1 MTLTKRIIP
10 CLDVKNGRVVKG
22 LHFESIK
29 DAGDPV
35 ELAEKYS
42 DEGAD
47 ELVFLDITASDEQ
60 RETIKDLVRKV
71 ASVIDIPFTV
81 GGGVKSLDDARNILL
96 NGADKVGIN
105 TGAIKNPKIIT
116 ELMELFGRQCIVV
129 AIDAKRN
136 YDLKEN
142 VTVFSEHNKKFWFEI
157 FIYGGKEGTGIDAIL
172 WAKKTDKLGA
182 GEILLTSI
190 DSDGTKDGY
199 DILLTKS
206 VVDSVSIPVIAS
218 GGCGKPDD
226 MVDVFRESNV
236 DAALA
241 ASIFHYD
248 THGVKGVKSYLKEKE
263 IPVRL

>member
-35 ELAEKYS
+35 ELAAKYS
-42 DEGAD
+42 NEGAD
-47 ELVFLDITASDEQ
+47 ELVFLDITASNEQ

-81 GGGVKSLDDARNILL
+81 GGGVKSLEDARNILL

-105 TGAIKNPKIIT
+105 TGAIKNPRLIT
-116 ELMELFGRQCIVV
+116 ELMQLFGRQCVVV

-136 YDLKEN
+136 FVLKN
-142 VTVFSEHNKKFWFEI
+142 DVNIFSENEREFWFEV
-157 FIYGGKEGTGIDAIL
+157 FIYGGKEATGIDAIT
-172 WAKKTDKLGA
+172 WAKEAEKLGA

-190 DSDGTKDGY
+190 D
-199 DILLTKS
+199 
-206 VVDSVSIPVIAS
+206 
-218 GGCGKPDD
+218 
-226 MVDVFRESNV
+226 
-236 DAALA
+236 
-241 ASIFHYD
+241 
-248 THGVKGVKSYLKEKE
+248 
-263 IPVRL
+263 

>member
-1 MTLTKRIIP
+1 MTLTKRIIS

-42 DEGAD
+42 IEGAD

-60 RETIKDLVRKV
+60 RETLKDLVRRV

-81 GGGVKSLDDARNILL
+81 GGGVKSLEDARNILL

-105 TGAIKNPKIIT
+105 TGAIKNPKLIT
-116 ELMELFGRQCIVV
+116 ELMELFGRQCVVV

-136 YDLKEN
+136 YDVVDN
-142 VTVFSEHNKKFWFEI
+142 VTVFSENEKNFWYEV
-157 FIYGGKEGTGIDAIL
+157 FIYGGKKGTGIDAIK
-172 WAKKTDKLGA
+172 WAKNAEELGS

-190 DSDGTKDGY
+190 DKDGTKNGY

-218 GGCGKPDD
+218 GGCGKPED
-226 MVDVFRESNV
+226 MVNVFKKSNV

-241 ASIFHYD
+241 ASIFHYE
-248 THGVKGVKSYLKEKE
+248 THGVKGVKKYLQDKT

>member
-1 MTLTKRIIP
+1 MTLTKRIIS

-22 LHFESIK
+22 LRFESIK

-42 DEGAD
+42 NEGAD
-47 ELVFLDITASDEQ
+47 ELVFLDITASNEQ
-60 RETIKDLVRKV
+60 RETLKDLVRRV

-105 TGAIKNPKIIT
+105 TGAIKNPKLIT
-116 ELMELFGRQCIVV
+116 ELMELFGRQCVV
-129 AIDAKRN
+129 IAIDAKRN
-136 YDLKEN
+136 YN
-142 VTVFSEHNKKFWFEI
+142 VKDDVAVFSENEQNFWFEV
-157 FIYGGKEGTGIDAIL
+157 FIYGGKEGTGIDAIQ
-172 WAKKTDKLGA
+172 WAKNAEKLGS

-190 DSDGTKDGY
+190 DKDGTKNGY

-206 VVDSVSIPVIAS
+206 IVDSVSIPVIAS

-226 MVDVFRESNV
+226 MVDVFKKSNV

-241 ASIFHYD
+241 ASIFHYE
-248 THGVKGVKSYLKEKE
+248 THGVKGVKEYLKEKT

>member
-22 LHFESIK
+22 LNFESIK

-35 ELAEKYS
+35 ELAAKYS
-42 DEGAD
+42 NEGAD
-47 ELVFLDITASDEQ
+47 ELVFLDITASNEQ
-60 RETIKDLVRKV
+60 RATIKELVRKV
-71 ASVIDIPFTV
+71 ASVINIPFTV
-81 GGGVKSLDDARNILL
+81 GGGVKSIDDARNILL

-105 TGAIKNPKIIT
+105 TSAIKNPPIVT
-116 ELMELFGRQCIVV
+116 ELMTLFGRQCVVV

-136 YDLKEN
+136 YEIKKDVN
-142 VTVFSEHNKKFWFEI
+142 IFSENDKKFWFEVFI
-157 FIYGGKEGTGIDAIL
+157 FGGKQGTGIDAIS
-172 WAKKTDKLGA
+172 WAKEAETLGA

-190 DSDGTKDGY
+190 DADGTKNGY

-206 VVDSVSIPVIAS
+206 IVDNACIPVIAS

-226 MVDVFRESNV
+226 MVDIFVKSNV

-241 ASIFHYD
+241 ASIFHYE
-248 THGVKGVKSYLKEKE
+248 THGVKGVKSFLKEKK

>member
-22 LHFESIK
+22 LNFESIK

-42 DEGAD
+42 NEGAD

-60 RETIKDLVRKV
+60 RKTIKELVRKI

-81 GGGVKSLDDARNILL
+81 GGGVKSLEDARNILL

-105 TGAIKNPKIIT
+105 TGAVKNPKVIT
-116 ELMELFGRQCIVV
+116 ELMELFGRQCIVIAV
-129 AIDAKRN
+129 DAKRN
-136 YDLKEN
+136 YNIDNSKN
-142 VTVFSEHNKKFWFEI
+142 TFSENDKQFWFEV
-157 FIYGGKEGTGIDAIL
+157 FIYGGKEGTGMDVIQWVKDAE
-172 WAKKTDKLGA
+172 KLGA

-190 DSDGTKDGY
+190 DKDGTKDGY

-206 VVDSVSIPVIAS
+206 VVDSVTIPVIAS

-226 MVDVFRESNV
+226 MIEVFKKSNV

-248 THGVKGVKSYLKEKE
+248 THGVNGVKLYLKDKA

>member
-22 LHFESIK
+22 LHFESIR

-42 DEGAD
+42 SEGAD
-47 ELVFLDITASDEQ
+47 ELVFLDITASNEQ
-60 RETIKDLVRKV
+60 RKTLKDLVRKV

-81 GGGVKSLDDARNILL
+81 GGGVKSLEDARNILL

-105 TGAIKNPKIIT
+105 TGAVKNPKIIT
-116 ELMELFGRQCIVV
+116 ELMEIFGRQCVVV

-136 YDLKEN
+136 FSANEDA
-142 VTVFSEHNKKFWFEI
+142 TMFSENDKKFWYEV
-157 FIYGGKEGTGIDAIL
+157 FIYGGKKGTGIDAVL
-172 WAKKTDKLGA
+172 WAEEADKLGA

-206 VVDSVSIPVIAS
+206 VVNSVSIPVIAS
-218 GGCGKPDD
+218 GGCGSPDD
-226 MVDVFRESNV
+226 MVNVFFESDV

-248 THGVKGVKSYLKEKE
+248 THGVKGVKLHLKKKE